1 MAATAHV
8 LHVLKSHLNV
18 CGALSAGLLREQ
30 RHNGLGCYR
39 ALQLRCDG
47 NVFDSFQ
54 TLGTND
60 VLHAP
65 WPVGSFFFFFPFQSV
80 C

>member
-8 LHVLKSHLNV
+8 LQSHPNV
-18 CGALSAGLLREQ
+18 CRALSGGLLGEWS
-30 RHNGLGCYR
+30 HNGLGCYR
-39 ALQLRCDG
+39 ALQLCYDG

-60 VLHAP
+60 VLHALRP
-65 WPVGSFFFFFPFQSV
+65 ARRGFFCFSLQSA